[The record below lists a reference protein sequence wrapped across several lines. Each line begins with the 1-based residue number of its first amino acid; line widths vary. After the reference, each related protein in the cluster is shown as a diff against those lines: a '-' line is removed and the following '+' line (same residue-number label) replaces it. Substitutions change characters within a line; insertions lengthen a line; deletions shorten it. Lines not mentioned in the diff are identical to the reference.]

1 MCSISLRPR
10 RQQQHLQPRSRPS
23 PRRTLKPP
31 GTMPPNSGR
40 ETETPL
46 GRPQDQECEPIKI
59 MEVLNE
65 AGDYCPAATLVIKG
79 NPLRSPLSL
88 HYRLDYTI
96 RIPNKRTWLARPFRR
111 PHGRPAMRYVE
122 GTYPEIMMAT
132 AATSGLTEIIYQE
145 ANRGLFEAL
154 EKGRIYPDDAKHQAP
169 SASRN
174 PTTTPAFTKFQLHHH
189 SRSISWRSSMPD
201 NFKRTIKD
209 DDEQSVVITFKH
221 VESQDGSR

>member
-1 MCSISLRPR
+1 MIRSLTFALRRDPANRRHIGYHDNQQNIAYKVTKQIRGKRPMCTYHYDPAASSNIYNLVKTITAENTEATRGQC
-10 RQQQHLQPRSRPS
+10 RQ
-23 PRRTLKPP
+23 TVDEKLKPRWVDH
-31 GTMPPNSGR
+31 T
-40 ETETPL
+40 
-46 GRPQDQECEPIKI
+46 DQECEPIKI

-96 RIPNKRTWLARPFRR
+96 RIPNKRTWLARLFRR

-145 ANRGLFEAL
+145 ANRGLLEAL
-154 EKGRIYPDDAKHQAP
+154 EKGRIY
-169 SASRN
+169 
-174 PTTTPAFTKFQLHHH
+174 T
-189 SRSISWRSSMPD
+189 
-201 NFKRTIKD
+201 
-209 DDEQSVVITFKH
+209 
-221 VESQDGSR
+221 G